1 MEPNTQ
7 RSNPKS
13 DRHSFETIWESFAAL
28 IRKNLVAQAKREPL
42 TLQAAQVILY
52 NTSSYW
58 ESERARYGVWLAEYE
73 QRLPEKAEEI
83 RKVLFKDMEFHDV
96 EVGSSMSESI
106 ETIIPTLV
114 AIAILGV
121 TGYFGFNVWQM
132 AFLAL
137 APAVALFFLI
147 RSIRNYQEKKISKK
161 RIVKY
166 MEQLEPFKQSLLAVI
181 G

>member
-1 MEPNTQ
+1 MEPSTQ
-7 RSNPKS
+7 RSNPQS
-13 DRHSFETIWESFAAL
+13 DRASFETIWESFAAL
-28 IRKNLVAQAKREPL
+28 IRKNLVAQSKREPL
-42 TLQAAQVILY
+42 TQQSAQVILY

-58 ESERARYGVWLAEYE
+58 ESERARYGIWLAEYE
-73 QRLPEKAEEI
+73 QRQPKKAEEI
-83 RKVLFKDMEFHDV
+83 RKVLFKEMEFHDV
-96 EVGSSMSESI
+96 VVGKPMSRSV

-121 TGYFGFNVWQM
+121 TGYFGFSVWQM

-137 APAVALFFLI
+137 APAIALFLFI
-147 RSIRNYQEKKISKK
+147 RSIRNLQEKKISKK

-166 MEQLEPFKQSLLAVI
+166 MEQLEPFKHSLLSVI